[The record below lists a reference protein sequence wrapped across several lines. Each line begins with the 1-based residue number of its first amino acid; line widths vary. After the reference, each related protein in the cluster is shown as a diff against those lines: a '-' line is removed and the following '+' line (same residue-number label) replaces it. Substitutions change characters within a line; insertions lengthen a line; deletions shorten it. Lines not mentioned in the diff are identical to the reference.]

1 MGSFVSRRK
10 ASVVRR
16 SISVIFSFFIACKSS
31 ELPRIS
37 TPIRRST
44 MQPRGRARCFG
55 MILWEGKAGLFVQL
69 FGSTLELSD
78 EGGIRHQRSQCRL
91 GLRLVDEETLELH
104 SAQEG
109 SLSLFVA

>member
-31 ELPRIS
+31 ELPRIPYPD
-37 TPIRRST
+37 TTKPPATRSVVGGFV
-44 MQPRGRARCFG
+44 RYNYIGR
-55 MILWEGKAGLFVQL
+55 GLFVQL

-91 GLRLVDEETLELH
+91 SLRLVDEEALELH

-109 SLSLFVA
+109 SLSLFVT